1 MLKIFNLNFIKKI
14 FFYFS
19 ISYVIYALIKN
30 FGQLS
35 LDLQLNNFKIN
46 LILSVGFC
54 LLSIL
59 LNALAWEQIII
70 WFGHNN
76 NTKEIISTFISTNI
90 LKYIPGSIWHFLE
103 RFNFLKQ
110 KGDEKLAF
118 YATIVEPY
126 FMLAA
131 ALFLGSIGSLYFPPL
146 ILLILPTIFL
156 KRDLIYFTIMK
167 IDSIKN
173 KSFRLF
179 KIPVSKQAFD
189 SKIKLNSIFPWY
201 AFFVD
206 LFFIL
211 FKFLGFIS
219 CFYIFNSYDPSKVI
233 LVFVVFCISWSV
245 GLIIPAAPGGAGV
258 FESCFLL
265 FIRNYYPEQSILVAV
280 IFFRFISTSSDLFLA
295 SPFFVKKLLRR
306 N

>member
-46 LILSVGFC
+46 LILSFGFC

-70 WFGHNN
+70 WFGHSN

-146 ILLILPTIFL
+146 ILL
-156 KRDLIYFTIMK
+156 
-167 IDSIKN
+167 
-173 KSFRLF
+173 F
-179 KIPVSKQAFD
+179 KP
-189 SKIKLNSIFPWY
+189 
-201 AFFVD
+201 
-206 LFFIL
+206 
-211 FKFLGFIS
+211 
-219 CFYIFNSYDPSKVI
+219 
-233 LVFVVFCISWSV
+233 
-245 GLIIPAAPGGAGV
+245 
-258 FESCFLL
+258 
-265 FIRNYYPEQSILVAV
+265 PE
-280 IFFRFISTSSDLFLA
+280 
-295 SPFFVKKLLRR
+295 
-306 N
+306 